1 MRGADR
7 PELTPGLERDGAVL
21 GTITGPRVPPLPVAG
36 GTTRL
41 LGARELAPT
50 STGCRLKVPP
60 LRYGVEDCPAAAG
73 RDRGT
78 KGLGPSLPL
87 CSELRVP
94 PAVDG
99 LAAPAPGRALPRY
112 SGDDGEMVS
121 AGRRSVFDPA
131 VCPGAASRG
140 ATADRGAVL
149 WLPAERRVTAS

>member
-1 MRGADR
+1 M
-7 PELTPGLERDGAVL
+7 RDGAVR

-41 LGARELAPT
+41 LGVRELEPR
-50 STGCRLKVPP
+50 STGCRLKLPP
-60 LRYGVEDCPAAAG
+60 LKYGVDACPADVG

-78 KGLGPSLPL
+78 KGLEPTDPL
-87 CSELRVP
+87 GRELRVP

-99 LAAPAPGRALPRY
+99 LAAPAPGCALPRS

-121 AGRRSVFDPA
+121 AGRRSMVDPA

-140 ATADRGAVL
+140 ATARGAVL
-149 WLPAERRVTAS
+149 RVSAERRVTAS